1 MYNSNLQHILKIFS
15 DERYID
21 LLKIIANEDRT
32 PDIIRKKLN
41 VTKKDLNAIMGQL
54 VPIGI
59 IDMINDQYEL
69 TRQGKEIFESLMMI
83 EDATKIYNR
92 LDAVDILEGRGEEE
106 IFKLIDTMEFEKRLK
121 QLSNRLLQKSVL
133 ILNNDN
139 YFNCLQICICCIKA
153 MWT

>member
-15 DERYID
+15 DERNID

-41 VTKKDLNAIMGQL
+41 VTKKDLNAIMGRL
-54 VPIGI
+54 VPLGI

-69 TRQGKEIFESLMMI
+69 TRQGKEVFESLMMI

-92 LDAVDILEGRGEEE
+92 LDAVDILQGRGEEE
-106 IFKLIDTMEFEKRLK
+106 IVKLIDTMEFEKRLK
-121 QLSNRLLQKSVL
+121 QLIKQTITKKR
-133 ILNNDN
+133 
-139 YFNCLQICICCIKA
+139 FNPKQ
-153 MWT
+153 

>member
-121 QLSNRLLQKSVL
+121 QLIKQTITKKR
-133 ILNNDN
+133 
-139 YFNCLQICICCIKA
+139 FNPKQ
-153 MWT
+153 

>member
-1 MYNSNLQHILKIFS
+1 M
-15 DERYID
+15 
-21 LLKIIANEDRT
+21 
-32 PDIIRKKLN
+32 
-41 VTKKDLNAIMGQL
+41 
-54 VPIGI
+54 PIGI

-121 QLSNRLLQKSVL
+121 QLIKQTITKKR
-133 ILNNDN
+133 
-139 YFNCLQICICCIKA
+139 FNPKQ
-153 MWT
+153 